1 MLFLNSAITQITV
14 ERKQD
19 QQMSVTLV
27 QLAYLPVCVEI
38 TKYRRW
44 SESVSSQQYLT
55 VLNRDRT
62 EEGRKNMPAVL
73 RELNNFIFIFSTQQK
88 QQTAQNNPAKK
99 YANGQSLNFNKSV
112 RRTRFLGGEES
123 HTPAKICFLKAK
135 MPDTNTQFIQLK
147 NDSTLELKGLTRCKW
162 RTVLILV

>member
-44 SESVSSQQYLT
+44 IESLSSQQYLT
-55 VLNRDRT
+55 VFNRDRT

-73 RELNNFIFIFSTQQK
+73 RELNNFIFISSTQQK
-88 QQTAQNNPAKK
+88 T
-99 YANGQSLNFNKSV
+99 
-112 RRTRFLGGEES
+112 
-123 HTPAKICFLKAK
+123 
-135 MPDTNTQFIQLK
+135 TNSK
-147 NDSTLELKGLTRCKW
+147 
-162 RTVLILV
+162 